1 MSNININ
8 QQGQL
13 NTSLIIENSQYDNI
27 AKIGKAFS
35 KNILPTIYSATYT
48 PVTAAW
54 DTTKHEG
61 AINVP
66 NWTNG
71 YNGGVT
77 NPAIGYHAMWKLI
90 DDIPTLIFQNHNS
103 EINQQNRW
111 IGVSSST
118 INATFTAGLQ
128 YTLSYDQM
136 TIDTLGGYTTGG
148 RYYKQNSSGSNSFH
162 DGCPQIGK
170 NTVLNKWERFSKTF
184 TVVSTATETTTP
196 GSIYLYGY
204 YSPESTIYIRNIKL
218 ELNSFATPYMDGIF
232 INNNYTDWTNA
243 TIFYEY

>member
-8 QQGQL
+8 KQGQL
-13 NTSLIIENSQYDNI
+13 NTSLIIENGQYDNI
-27 AKIGKAFS
+27 AKIGKTFS
-35 KNILPTIYSATYT
+35 KNILPTIYSVTYT

-71 YNGGVT
+71 YNGGVS
-77 NPAIGYHAMWKLI
+77 NPSIGYHAMWKLI
-90 DDIPTLIFQNHNS
+90 DGIPTIIFQNHNS
-103 EINQQNRW
+103 EISQQNRW
-111 IGVSSST
+111 IGVSSSA

-136 TIDTLGGYTTGG
+136 TIDTLNSYTTGG
-148 RYYKQNSSGSNSFH
+148 RYYKQSSSGSNGFH

-184 TVVSTATETTTP
+184 TVVSTVTETATP
-196 GSIYLYGY
+196 GTIYLYGY

-218 ELNSFATPYMDGIF
+218 ELNSFATPYIDGF
-232 INNNYTDWTNA
+232 FTNNYTDWTNA